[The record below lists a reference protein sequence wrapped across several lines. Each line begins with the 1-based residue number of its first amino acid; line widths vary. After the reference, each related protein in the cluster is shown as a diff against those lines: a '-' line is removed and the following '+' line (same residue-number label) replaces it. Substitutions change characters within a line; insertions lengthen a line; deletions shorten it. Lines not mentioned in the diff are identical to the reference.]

1 MNTPTL
7 LAVYLIFV
15 NFIAFV
21 LMGVDKQRARRHA
34 FRVPE
39 TVLFAFALCGGSI
52 GAICGMWLYAHK
64 TQKKRFVFG
73 LPLILLIQIL
83 LVVFFLTRFDIVKF
97 Y

>member
-15 NFIAFV
+15 NLTAFL
-21 LMGVDKQRARRHA
+21 LMGMDKGRARRHA

-39 TVLFAFALCGGSI
+39 ATLFAFALCGGSVGI
-52 GAICGMWLYAHK
+52 ICGTWLYRHK
-64 TQKKRFVFG
+64 TNHLRFTAGV
-73 LPLILLIQIL
+73 PLILLIQII
-83 LVVFFLTRFDIVKF
+83 LVVFFLTRFEVVKF

>member
-7 LAVYLIFV
+7 LAVYLVFV
-15 NFIAFV
+15 NITAFL
-21 LMGVDKQRARRHA
+21 LMGMDKQRARRKA

-52 GAICGMWLYAHK
+52 GAIAGMWLYAHK
-64 TQKKRFVFG
+64 TKKKRFVIG
-73 LPLILLIQIL
+73 LPLILLVQIV
-83 LVVFFLTRFDIVKF
+83 LVIVFLSGFDIVKF